1 MTRAEKLEQRSA
13 SPLAQL
19 SRQLNGACTAAV
31 QPLELAAILEAE
43 GLTDTLAQQRYGEAS
58 VFTCAERIY
67 RMVPYR
73 APSVTA
79 AGAAP
84 YPRPARSLLRGGLYL
99 LPALWSPA
107 LLSLGP
113 TTDVFHGA
121 GLGLLIASLFGWG
134 WMQGVA
140 YLGFTGLALA
150 PAVAARHLRRTGVAA
165 AALGGGLAFT
175 LAAALGQDPTLVTL
189 AALSVSVYLAAA
201 TALLV
206 LGQEVTLLTA
216 SLPALLW
223 LGVTRVW
230 PGAADLSWAALPLPP
245 VPAITLLLAVGGP
258 LLAAWQ
264 ATQHAGL
271 AGAVQGSQRPIAWA
285 RAGLHCLYG
294 WLCAA
299 AMSLVFLI
307 PLSGLALL
315 PGDNGLMGLSWSL
328 APLVLTLG
336 FMELGTTRIQR
347 GLRRQ
352 THRPDPVGRIVW
364 GALGQV
370 GAGIGR
376 YLALLGAAYVAAGA
390 AAAALGMV
398 TPPAPLLAGHLLMAL
413 TLLLSS
419 LLNNFGLL
427 PRVLIA
433 WTVAV
438 GVQLGAL
445 MLTGPGVAYLLGAVV
460 AAAGL
465 GLLTVL
471 AVRDVRHLM

>member
-1 MTRAEKLEQRSA
+1 MTRAAGPEQRST

-19 SRQLNGACTAAV
+19 SRQLNSACTAAV

-43 GLTDTLAQQRYGEAS
+43 GLTDSLAQQRYGEVS
-58 VFTCAERIY
+58 VFSCAERLY
-67 RMVPYR
+67 GMVPYR
-73 APSVTA
+73 APGMPVVR
-79 AGAAP
+79 AAP
-84 YPRPARSLLRGGLYL
+84 RPLPVRSLLRGGLYL

-107 LLSLGP
+107 LLALAP
-113 TTDVFHGA
+113 AADVFHGA
-121 GLGLLIASLFGWG
+121 GLGLLSASLFGWG

-140 YLGFTGLALA
+140 YVGFTGLAFA
-150 PAVAARHLRRTGVAA
+150 PAVAALRLRRAGMAA
-165 AALGGGLAFT
+165 AALGGGLAFA

-258 LLAAWQ
+258 LLAAWE
-264 ATQHAGL
+264 ATRHAGL
-271 AGAVQGSQRPIAWA
+271 AGAVQGSWRPVPWTQ
-285 RAGLHCLYG
+285 AGLHCVYG

-299 AMSLVFLI
+299 AMSLVFLL
-307 PLSGLALL
+307 PLSGLSPDAA
-315 PGDNGLMGLSWSL
+315 GLTGLSWSL

-336 FMELGTTRIQR
+336 FMEFSTARVHR
-347 GLRRQ
+347 NLRLQ
-352 THRPDPVGRIVW
+352 AQRPDPIGRIVW

-370 GAGIGR
+370 GAGAGR
-376 YLALLGAAYVAAGA
+376 YLALLAGTYLAAGGVT
-390 AAAALGMV
+390 AALSMTALPV
-398 TPPAPLLAGHLLMAL
+398 PLLAGHLLMAL
-413 TLLLSS
+413 SLLLSS

-445 MLTGPGVAYLLGAVV
+445 FLTGPETAYLLGAG
-460 AAAGL
+460 AAAVSL
-465 GLLTVL
+465 SLLTVL